1 MQSRKILWLFIGCL
15 FFKFI
20 LFDLDWS
27 LNTTFSSF
35 SFPQTY
41 LTKFLLA
48 SLLAVPFL
56 YIRSRWYL
64 ITVGTL
70 IDLLLIVNLMY
81 FRTYYTS
88 IPWDSYFLAG
98 NLSDF
103 TASVFDSLRWSDL
116 GFPLLTVLFLVLTR
130 KQNLKVLKRK

>member
-70 IDLLLIVNLMY
+70 IDLLFLGTAISLSAIFPTLLQVFLILCVGQIWV
-81 FRTYYTS
+81 FRY
-88 IPWDSYFLAG
+88 
-98 NLSDF
+98 
-103 TASVFDSLRWSDL
+103 
-116 GFPLLTVLFLVLTR
+116 
-130 KQNLKVLKRK
+130 

>member
-41 LTKFLLA
+41 LTKFLQ
-48 SLLAVPFL
+48 
-56 YIRSRWYL
+56 
-64 ITVGTL
+64 
-70 IDLLLIVNLMY
+70 
-81 FRTYYTS
+81 FRFFIYAPDG
-88 IPWDSYFLAG
+88 I
-98 NLSDF
+98 
-103 TASVFDSLRWSDL
+103 
-116 GFPLLTVLFLVLTR
+116 
-130 KQNLKVLKRK
+130 